1 MQVGAVASEASD
13 VFAAGLIMFH
23 LLCNGCHAFDDDA
36 EGDEEGASSL
46 APQLTS

>member
-1 MQVGAVASEASD
+1 MSYVAD
-13 VFAAGLIMFH
+13 VFTAGLVMFH

-46 APQLTS
+46 APQLPS